1 MKSIRTK
8 FITLFIIVILLFT
21 TLIILYSYQRI
32 KENYTQTLT
41 TNLKYLNISLIEII
55 KPLLVNNNIDSLL
68 LKVNN
73 LGEQTNTRITIIDS
87 SGVVLAD
94 SKKDP
99 KTMENHL
106 HRQEIHDVLI
116 KKKTISI
123 LRYSTTLQK
132 EMLYVAMPIN
142 DFNNNL
148 IAVSRVAI
156 FLSDIDNLNYLIF
169 KDIIKITLFIL
180 FITIVL
186 IIIIASNITK
196 PIKELTKASRKIALG
211 DFDINIITKTND
223 EINELG
229 IYFNQMTYKLK
240 KLFNELIAQKESY
253 TALISSIM
261 EGILV
266 INFKGEILLTNKAFN
281 DIFNI
286 SGIEGKEYKEVLNI
300 NEIKEIIDEVI
311 LFKKIIKKEISINN
325 RTYLISSNLTKSNNE
340 IIFIIYDFTDLSNIN
355 QLKKDFI
362 VNVSHELRTPLTA
375 IKGYIE
381 TIEDD
386 VEGETLKYVEIIR
399 KHTDRLINIVQDLLT
414 LSELENA
421 TNTIQLSKTD
431 INIILYNVTKLLEP
445 KAKEKNIKLICQ
457 VEEGFPKVKIDPFK
471 MEQVFINLIDNSIK
485 YTSSGFVK
493 VDIFQRDEFAY
504 FEISDTGSGIPR
516 EHHSRIFERFYT
528 IDKSRS
534 RKVGGTG
541 LGLSIVKHIILL
553 HNGEI
558 FIDSNYTNGTK
569 FVIKLPLKISNK

>member
-1 MKSIRTK
+1 LKSIRTK

-21 TLIILYSYQRI
+21 ILIILYSYQRI

-41 TNLKYLNISLIEII
+41 TNLKYLNISLIELL
-55 KPLLVNNNIDSLL
+55 KPLLINNNIDSLV

-73 LGEQTNTRITIIDS
+73 LGEQTNTRITIIDTL
-87 SGVVLAD
+87 GVVLAD
-94 SKKDP
+94 SKRDP

-106 HRQEIHDVLI
+106 QRQEIHDVLI

-132 EMLYVAMPIN
+132 EMLYVAMPISDYN
-142 DFNNNL
+142 KNL

-169 KDIIKITLFIL
+169 RDIIKITLFIL
-180 FITIVL
+180 IITISL

-223 EINELG
+223 EIRELG

-240 KLFNELIAQKESY
+240 KLFNELIAQKKSY

-286 SGIEGKEYKEVLNI
+286 SGIEGKEYKEVLKI

-311 LFKKIIKKEISINN
+311 LYKKIIKKEISFNN

-504 FEISDTGSGIPR
+504 FEISDTGSGIPK

>member
-445 KAKEKNIKLICQ
+445 KAKEKNIKLISQ

>member
-1 MKSIRTK
+1 LKSIRTK

-21 TLIILYSYQRI
+21 ILIILYSYQRI

-41 TNLKYLNISLIEII
+41 TNLKYLNISLIELL
-55 KPLLVNNNIDSLL
+55 KPLLINNNIDSLV

-73 LGEQTNTRITIIDS
+73 LGEQTNTRITIIDTL
-87 SGVVLAD
+87 GVVLAD
-94 SKKDP
+94 SKRDP

-106 HRQEIHDVLI
+106 QRQEIHDVLI

-132 EMLYVAMPIN
+132 EMLYVAMPISDYN
-142 DFNNNL
+142 KNL

-169 KDIIKITLFIL
+169 RDIIKITLFIL
-180 FITIVL
+180 IITISL

-223 EINELG
+223 EIRELG

-240 KLFNELIAQKESY
+240 KLFNELIAQKKSY

-286 SGIEGKEYKEVLNI
+286 SGIEGKEYKEVLKI

-311 LFKKIIKKEISINN
+311 LYKKIIKKEISFNN

-386 VEGETLKYVEIIR
+386 VEGETLKF
-399 KHTDRLINIVQDLLT
+399 LI
-414 LSELENA
+414 
-421 TNTIQLSKTD
+421 
-431 INIILYNVTKLLEP
+431 
-445 KAKEKNIKLICQ
+445 
-457 VEEGFPKVKIDPFK
+457 
-471 MEQVFINLIDNSIK
+471 
-485 YTSSGFVK
+485 
-493 VDIFQRDEFAY
+493 
-504 FEISDTGSGIPR
+504 
-516 EHHSRIFERFYT
+516 
-528 IDKSRS
+528 
-534 RKVGGTG
+534 
-541 LGLSIVKHIILL
+541 
-553 HNGEI
+553 
-558 FIDSNYTNGTK
+558 
-569 FVIKLPLKISNK
+569 

>member
-1 MKSIRTK
+1 LKSIRTK

-41 TNLKYLNISLIEII
+41 TDLKYLNICLIELL
-55 KPLLVNNNIDSLL
+55 KPLLINNNIDSLKS
-68 LKVNN
+68 KVNN
-73 LGEQTNTRITIIDS
+73 LGEQTNTRITIIDTL
-87 SGVVLAD
+87 GVVLAD
-94 SKKDP
+94 SKRDP

-106 HRQEIHDVLI
+106 HRQEIHDVLV

-142 DFNNNL
+142 DINNNL
-148 IAVSRVAI
+148 IAVSRIAI
-156 FLSDIDNLNYLIF
+156 FLSDIDNLNFIIF
-169 KDIIKITLFIL
+169 RDIIKITLFIL
-180 FITIVL
+180 FITIAL

-223 EINELG
+223 EIRELG

-240 KLFNELIAQKESY
+240 KLFNELIAQKKSY

-286 SGIEGKEYKEVLNI
+286 SGIEGKEYKEVLKI

-311 LFKKIIKKEISINN
+311 LYKKIIKKEISFNN

-504 FEISDTGSGIPR
+504 FEISDTGSGIPK

-558 FIDSNYTNGTK
+558 YIDSNYTNGTK

>member
-493 VDIFQRDEFAY
+493 VDIFQREEFAY

>member
-21 TLIILYSYQRI
+21 ILIILYSYQRI

-41 TNLKYLNISLIEII
+41 TNLKYLNISLIELL
-55 KPLLVNNNIDSLL
+55 KPLLINNNIDSLV

-73 LGEQTNTRITIIDS
+73 LGEQTNTRITIIDTL
-87 SGVVLAD
+87 GVVLAD
-94 SKKDP
+94 SKRDP

-106 HRQEIHDVLI
+106 QRQEIHDVLI

-132 EMLYVAMPIN
+132 EMLYVAMPISDYN
-142 DFNNNL
+142 KNL

-169 KDIIKITLFIL
+169 RDIIKITLFIL
-180 FITIVL
+180 IITISL

-223 EINELG
+223 EIRELG

-240 KLFNELIAQKESY
+240 KLFNELIAQKKSY

-286 SGIEGKEYKEVLNI
+286 SGIEGKEYKEVLKI

-311 LFKKIIKKEISINN
+311 LYKKIIKKEISFNN

-504 FEISDTGSGIPR
+504 FEISDTGSGIPK